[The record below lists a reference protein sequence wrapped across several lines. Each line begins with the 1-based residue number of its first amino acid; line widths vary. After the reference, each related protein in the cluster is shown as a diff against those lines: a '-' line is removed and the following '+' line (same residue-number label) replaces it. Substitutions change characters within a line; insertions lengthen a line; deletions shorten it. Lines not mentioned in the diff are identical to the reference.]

1 MIKYDDHMPWNPYI
15 HALAATTYIWGV
27 GFLIHYISSIHHDT
41 PDKFTDPIAAL
52 SLLVFSVAVMA
63 FLFFYRPAVLLI
75 ENKRQEAVSFF
86 LKTLGTFG
94 AITIGLLFIAV
105 I

>member
-1 MIKYDDHMPWNPYI
+1 
-15 HALAATTYIWGV
+15 
-27 GFLIHYISSIHHDT
+27 
-41 PDKFTDPIAAL
+41 
-52 SLLVFSVAVMA
+52 MA

-75 ENKRQEAVSFF
+75 ENKREEAVSFF

-94 AITIGLLFIAV
+94 VITIGLLFIAA

>member
-1 MIKYDDHMPWNPYI
+1 MPWNPYI

-41 PDKFTDPIAAL
+41 PDKFVDPIAAL

-75 ENKRQEAVSFF
+75 ENKRKEAVSFF
-86 LKTLGTFG
+86 LKTLGAFG
-94 AITIGLLFIAV
+94 VATVLVILAV
-105 I
+105 L

>member
-1 MIKYDDHMPWNPYI
+1 MPWNPYI
-15 HALAATTYIWGV
+15 HALAAATYIWGV

-41 PDKFTDPIAAL
+41 PDKLFDPIAAL

-75 ENKRQEAVSFF
+75 ENKREEAVSFF

-94 AITIGLLFIAV
+94 AVTVLVLLAV

>member
-1 MIKYDDHMPWNPYI
+1 MPWNPYI

-27 GFLIHYISSIHHDT
+27 GFLIHYISSTHHDT

-75 ENKRQEAVSFF
+75 ENKREEAVSFF
-86 LKTLGTFG
+86 LKTLITFG
-94 AITIGLLFIAV
+94 ALTVAVLLAV